1 MNFLVIF
8 FEWPSCKLNGWKMT
22 EITVQGILKKSY
34 SEKIRKF
41 PGKHLSGGHF
51 FRTSPLTN
59 NGESNFAKNKIHHC
73 FLNWYRH
80 SFQRIYFLKI
90 AQKPPP
96 KNAKNENI
104 FNSVNWPHVI
114 SISLNT
120 FIRNWFFARRWLLI
134 LDKCFFI

>member
-1 MNFLVIF
+1 
-8 FEWPSCKLNGWKMT
+8 MT

-73 FLNWYRH
+73 FLN
-80 SFQRIYFLKI
+80 
-90 AQKPPP
+90 
-96 KNAKNENI
+96 
-104 FNSVNWPHVI
+104 
-114 SISLNT
+114 
-120 FIRNWFFARRWLLI
+120 
-134 LDKCFFI
+134 